1 LEEYL
6 ESQGSLSGSF
16 FVWTTA
22 IRKILMLDNLRKK
35 NVVVVEWCYM
45 CKKSGESID
54 HLLIHCAVAI
64 ELWSSILCLFG
75 VDWVM
80 PRWVIDLL
88 VSWRGHAGARCN
100 YGSIEVGSIVFNAVP
115 VERAEYLEL

>member
-1 LEEYL
+1 M

-16 FVWTTA
+16 FVWTMA
-22 IRKILMLDNLRKK
+22 LRKILTLDNLRKK
-35 NVVVVEWCYM
+35 NVVVVEWCRM

-54 HLLIHCAVAI
+54 HLLIHYAVAI

-88 VSWRGHAGARCN
+88 VSLRGWLHC
-100 YGSIEVGSIVFNAVP
+100 V
-115 VERAEYLEL
+115 